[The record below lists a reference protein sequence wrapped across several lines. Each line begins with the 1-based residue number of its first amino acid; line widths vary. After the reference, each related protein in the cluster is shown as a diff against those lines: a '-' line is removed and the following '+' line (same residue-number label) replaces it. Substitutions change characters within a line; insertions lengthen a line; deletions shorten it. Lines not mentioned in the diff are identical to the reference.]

1 VPLFSQGG
9 ISAVSAQQQQAPEPV
24 NLRVGVY
31 DVAGR
36 EVRIL
41 FDDAIFDMVK
51 NIEWDGNNTKG
62 RRVPSGMYFIKAR
75 AGETSDTKKVLV
87 IR

>member
-1 VPLFSQGG
+1 
-9 ISAVSAQQQQAPEPV
+9 
-24 NLRVGVY
+24 VY

-41 FDDAIFDMVK
+41 IDQAVYAPVMNV
-51 NIEWDGNNTKG
+51 EWDGRNKAG

-75 AGETSDTKKVLV
+75 AAEVSDTKKVLV

>member
-1 VPLFSQGG
+1 MRTTRSG
-9 ISAVSAQQQQAPEPV
+9 INRVSAQQTMPEPIP
-24 NLRVGVY
+24 LTVGVY

-41 FDDAIFDMVK
+41 FDEAVYDQVV
-51 NIEWDGNNTKG
+51 NIEWDGNNENG
-62 RRVPSGMYFIKAR
+62 SPVPSGMYFIKAR
-75 AGETSDTKKVLV
+75 AAETKDTKKVLV